1 MRAVSRP
8 AVGSKL
14 ARSTAS
20 DRRENEKQ
28 ACSARN
34 SIRPR
39 AYAAGCRRPRVPR
52 LGLTA
57 LPPNPTAGGEA
68 QKGMSAMA
76 QRVVA
81 ITGASGFV
89 GRWLVHEL
97 LGTRE
102 GTSQPSGGG
111 WKVRALVRS
120 REKANR
126 MLPIEAPGLS
136 LVDGDIWSKPAL
148 DELLDGADA
157 CINLAGLLREGG
169 GEDRGQTFERVHVE
183 GTRSLLAAVDRAKV
197 KRYVQMSAMGADPDG
212 TTAYWRTK
220 GKAERLVRQ
229 SGLDWTIFRPGLI
242 HGPDGEFMNQVASWV
257 RGRAMPFVMVPYFA
271 RIKGVSPT
279 GEGFAEIPPALESPE
294 IEPVFVGDVVR
305 AMARSLDAAESI
317 HEIYP
322 LFGSERLSWPELMEF
337 ASEHVPNAKK
347 LPIVPIP
354 GVVAMLK
361 AQGASLVGL
370 GDLMPFDAGMAVM
383 GQHDV
388 VGSNAKAC
396 TQLGMD
402 FAPFRETMAQ
412 YADVM

>member
-1 MRAVSRP
+1 
-8 AVGSKL
+8 
-14 ARSTAS
+14 
-20 DRRENEKQ
+20 
-28 ACSARN
+28 
-34 SIRPR
+34 
-39 AYAAGCRRPRVPR
+39 
-52 LGLTA
+52 
-57 LPPNPTAGGEA
+57 
-68 QKGMSAMA
+68 MA

-102 GTSQPSGGG
+102 GTSPQTTDG
-111 WKVRALVRS
+111 WTVRALVRS

-148 DELLDGADA
+148 DQLLDGADA

-183 GTRSLLAAVDRAKV
+183 GTRSLLAAIDRAKV
-197 KRYVQMSAMGADPDG
+197 KRYVHMSAMGADPDG
-212 TTAYWRTK
+212 TTEYWRTK

-257 RGRAMPFVMVPYFA
+257 RGRSLPFVMVPYFA

-279 GEGFAEIPPALESPE
+279 GEGFAEIPPALEAPE

-305 AMARSLDAAESI
+305 AMARSLDESESI

-322 LFGSERLSWPELMEF
+322 LFGSERLSWPELMKF
-337 ASEHVPNAKK
+337 ACEHVPNAKK

-354 GVVAMLK
+354 GVLAMLK

-370 GDLMPFDAGMAVM
+370 GELMPFDAGMAVM

-396 TQLGMD
+396 AQLGMD